1 MPGASINRLTL
12 EVPGWSEV
20 AARRLASAVAD
31 GLATAGLPGA
41 SSNLSTLR
49 VDLTA
54 GANVQP
60 DTLARQIV
68 AEILRQLE
76 RLP

>member
-1 MPGASINRLTL
+1 MPGASISRLTL

-20 AARRLASAVAD
+20 AARRLVSAVVD
-31 GLATAGLPGA
+31 GLATAGLPDA
-41 SSNLSTLR
+41 SGSLSTLR
-49 VDLTA
+49 VNLTV

-60 DTLARQIV
+60 DELARQIV
-68 AEILRQLE
+68 VEISRQLD